1 MIPIRYNLRSL
12 MVRRVTSAMTAMG
25 VALVVMIL
33 FILFGF
39 IGGLQRTLLMAGGT
53 GNWIVLSKG
62 APAEGASVI
71 GHEALNLLRVRPE
84 IATDDSGAPLISPEL
99 IAGLNIAPD
108 KRRRQFTYLRG
119 VRPIAYEVHR
129 NLRLVNGHWPIRG
142 HSEWVI
148 GQKLA
153 ARFPSLAPGTTFH
166 YGRRTWSI
174 AGVFSDRDSARESEV
189 WTDFDDLNEDAQ
201 IKESRCNS
209 VRLVMRPGMAASFKR
224 ALAKDPRLPLDAV
237 TEADFYADQAKFA
250 DNLRSLGLVVAIT
263 LAIGAV
269 FGGMNTMYAA
279 VARRGLELSV
289 LRALGF
295 DRGSVLLSFVLE
307 SLIIGLAGGAAGEA
321 LALAIGYAIGLNSR
335 QMNVGTFLF
344 SYRPNATAAAAG
356 IAMAAIIGVLGGL
369 MPAWRAARIGV
380 IDSLREA

>member
-33 FILFGF
+33 FILLGF
-39 IGGLQRTLLMAGGT
+39 VGGLQRSLLIAGGA
-53 GNWIVLSKG
+53 GNWMVRGTG
-62 APAEGASVI
+62 APAEPASYV
-71 GHEALNLLRVRPE
+71 GHEALGLMRVRPE
-84 IATDDSGAPLISPEL
+84 IATDAAGAPLMSPEL
-99 IAGLNIAPD
+99 IAGLNVSPD
-108 KRRRQFTYLRG
+108 KRRLQFTYLRG

-129 NLRLVNGHWPIRG
+129 NMKLVNGHWPIRG
-142 HSEWVI
+142 HSEWII

-153 ARFPSLAPGTTFH
+153 AKFLSLKPDATFH
-166 YGRRTWSI
+166 YGRRTWTI

-201 IKESRCNS
+201 IKEPRCNS
-209 VRLVMRPGMAASFKR
+209 VHLVMRPGMADSFKQ
-224 ALAKDPRLPLDAV
+224 ALAKDPRLPFDV
-237 TEADFYADQAKFA
+237 VSEADFYADQAKFA

-279 VARRGLELSV
+279 VARRGRELGV

-321 LALAIGYAIGLNSR
+321 LAVAIAYAIGLNSR
-335 QMNVGTFLF
+335 QMNVGSFFF
-344 SYRPNATAAAAG
+344 SYRPNLAGAIAG
-356 IAMAAIIGVLGGL
+356 IVAAVIIGVMGGL
-369 MPAWRAARIGV
+369 MPAWRASRIGV